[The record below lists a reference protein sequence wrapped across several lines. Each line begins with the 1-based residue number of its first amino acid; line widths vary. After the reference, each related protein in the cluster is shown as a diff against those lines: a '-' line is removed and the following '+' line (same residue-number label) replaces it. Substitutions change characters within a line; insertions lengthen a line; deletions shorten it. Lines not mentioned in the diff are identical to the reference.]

1 MSALGRKSVLELSQ
15 RMMASFYTAVSKP
28 VALDPSN
35 IVSEWCGI
43 CNIGTNMFQA
53 TVRMVIWNYSYTMGQ
68 PPTLVLSATTTV
80 WLPGMPPQRIHEYLC
95 DGQRRGEWDRFAYD
109 GSVQELSSIVTCRQL
124 RGNVVLVLH
133 PNDVSVILLVFHHF
147 ASSKLVLYGNLS
159 SRRK

>member
-43 CNIGTNMFQA
+43 CNIGTNMFEA
-53 TVRMVIWNYSYTMGQ
+53 TVRMVIWNYSTMGQ
-68 PPTLVLSATTTV
+68 PSTLVLSATTTV
-80 WLPGMPPQRIHEYLC
+80 WLPGTPPQRIHEYLC

-109 GSVQELSSIVTCRQL
+109 GPVQELSSIVTCRQL
-124 RGNVVLVLH
+124 PGNVVSVLH
-133 PNDVSVILLVFHHF
+133 PNDVSVSFFLFSIIILPLPSWYLCRFVF
-147 ASSKLVLYGNLS
+147 
-159 SRRK
+159 

>member
-28 VALDPSN
+28 VAPLDPSN
-35 IVSEWCGI
+35 IVNEWRGI
-43 CNIGTNMFQA
+43 CNIGTNMFEA

-109 GSVQELSSIVTCRQL
+109 GPVQELSSIVTCRQL
-124 RGNVVLVLH
+124 PGNVVSVLH
-133 PNDVSVILLVFHHF
+133 PNDVSVSFFLFSIIILPLPSWYLCRFVF
-147 ASSKLVLYGNLS
+147 
-159 SRRK
+159 